1 MNSSLNRKT
10 NMEYTLQE
18 YKRREGKVF
27 TTSDGHKY
35 IRSKITEKY
44 LYLKCALFRQND
56 CKGTGRL
63 NRETNLITP
72 LTQHH
77 HSNEDYQSNIFDL
90 KAKCKT
96 LAKHTQTNLRKVFD
110 DATRTDP
117 SAHDV
122 SFAECEAAMYRA
134 RRTLQP
140 KIPQSASEFS
150 EMLSSTH
157 LGTYHKFTVTCDG
170 QTGVVLFS
178 DQMKTFMAEVTN
190 IQFDGTFYTVPNQFY
205 QLWTVFVSVGR
216 NTLPAIHCL
225 LTAKNQ
231 ELYQAVL
238 ESLKEHIPLFTP
250 IASMSD
256 WEPASRNAFRQ
267 IYPQIRIFGCWFH
280 YTQRI
285 WGKTQKLGLIQEF
298 KDKPQVKDYIR
309 NLMALPFL
317 PAALINPTFTFLELP
332 TLDNITMMK
341 LDKLSKYFKKRWVN
355 QISSEELSIFEL
367 DIATNNAAESYHSKL
382 KTMIKTAHPRIWT
395 FLDTLNEVIQDTDN
409 EIGRLCLGKEITRQR
424 KRKVIK
430 NDDCRRMHKQ
440 KLREGNFTPME
451 YVQAISHTIG
461 NISIEDSYNS
471 SDSEFSEG
479 ESPNDVHTQANSCVV
494 CLSPRATTWIFMP
507 CRHANCCSSCSQ
519 QIIELGQPC
528 PVCRANIETRFQIFT
543 S

>member
-72 LTQHH
+72 LTHHH

-170 QTGVVLFS
+170 QTGVFFFS

-216 NTLPAIHCL
+216 NTLPAIHYL

-238 ESLKEHIPLFTP
+238 ESLKENIPLFTP

-256 WEPASRNAFRQ
+256 WEPASRNAFDKF
-267 IYPQIRIFGCWFH
+267 IP
-280 YTQRI
+280 
-285 WGKTQKLGLIQEF
+285 KLGSLDVGSIIPSELGAKHKSLGLF
-298 KDKPQVKDYIR
+298 KSLR
-309 NLMALPFL
+309 
-317 PAALINPTFTFLELP
+317 
-332 TLDNITMMK
+332 
-341 LDKLSKYFKKRWVN
+341 
-355 QISSEELSIFEL
+355 
-367 DIATNNAAESYHSKL
+367 TNHKL
-382 KTMIKTAHPRIWT
+382 KIIS
-395 FLDTLNEVIQDTDN
+395 
-409 EIGRLCLGKEITRQR
+409 EI
-424 KRKVIK
+424 
-430 NDDCRRMHKQ
+430 
-440 KLREGNFTPME
+440 
-451 YVQAISHTIG
+451 
-461 NISIEDSYNS
+461 
-471 SDSEFSEG
+471 
-479 ESPNDVHTQANSCVV
+479 
-494 CLSPRATTWIFMP
+494 
-507 CRHANCCSSCSQ
+507 
-519 QIIELGQPC
+519 
-528 PVCRANIETRFQIFT
+528 
-543 S
+543 